1 MDAFLLKQVIAE
13 LAAELPGAL
22 VSKIHQPGEKEIV
35 LELWGRGEKRLL
47 LSANPEVCRIHL
59 TTRKTP
65 NPPSPPRFCQF
76 LRKHLE
82 GMRIAGFS
90 VAPYDRSARID
101 FVSGRP
107 DAEHAKTSLYAEL
120 FGRHANLIYVDE
132 DGAILE
138 PLRTVSDEESRVRE
152 VVAGIP
158 YRPLPR
164 PARIFLPDVTHDDA
178 VRIFASG
185 WEGLPKAL
193 QENVAGLGREIAH
206 EAAARGQG
214 SPDALYQ
221 ALRDLV
227 RRYEEDDLSPGIG
240 TLAGGKRRILP
251 FPCPEAGFADFL
263 PFPTANAAA
272 DAFYAEVA
280 ETREAAILRQQVKS
294 RIAALLKKER
304 HKLENVGGDEE
315 RLSEGLL
322 GTARGE
328 TLKANLGSM
337 KKGMESFRNIPL
349 DPAKTPVENMNRYFR
364 LARKAKGATEIV
376 RKRKREVAE
385 SVYYLESLEAQL
397 ESARTRDGVVAVRQ
411 ELSSSFPPR
420 AKPSTKKRGARKDA
434 PHPVLPQVEKTE
446 FRGYVILV
454 GRNNVGNDR
463 IVKELSA
470 PDDLWLH
477 AQGIPGSHVL
487 VKRPAGNEVP
497 REVIEEAAR
506 LAVLHSKA
514 KGSRRRPGLP
524 RGGPPR
530 LQVQGGQTR
539 PGPDRETHHRPGAIN
554 LFTVSIQSGTT
565 EGSEGSGALLS
576 EAA

>member
-1 MDAFLLKQVIAE
+1 MDAFLLKQVVAE

-22 VSKIHQPGEKEIV
+22 VSKVYQPVEKEIV
-35 LELWGRGEKRLL
+35 LELWGRGENRLL
-47 LSANPEVCRIHL
+47 LSADPELCRIHR

-90 VAPYDRSARID
+90 VAPYDRSVRID
-101 FVSGRP
+101 FVSIRP

-120 FGRHANLIYVDE
+120 FGRHANLIYVDG
-132 DGAILE
+132 DGTILE
-138 PLRTVSDEESRVRE
+138 PLRTVTDEESRVRE
-152 VVAGIP
+152 VVPGIP

-164 PARIFLPDVTHDDA
+164 PARVFLPDVTRDDA
-178 VRIFASG
+178 VRIFAGG
-185 WEGLPKAL
+185 WEGIPKAI
-193 QENVAGLGREIAH
+193 QDNVAGLGREIAH
-206 EAAARGQG
+206 EAAMRGQE
-214 SPDALYQ
+214 SPDALYEV
-221 ALRDLV
+221 LRELV
-227 RRYEEDDLSPGIG
+227 RRYEESDFAPGIG

-251 FPCPEAGFADFL
+251 FPCPAAGFADFL

-280 ETREAAILRQQVKS
+280 ESREIAALRQQVKS

-315 RLSEGLL
+315 RLVEGMQ
-322 GTARGE
+322 GAVSGE
-328 TLKANLGSM
+328 TLKANLGSL
-337 KKGMESFRNIPL
+337 KKGMESFNNIPL
-349 DPAKTPVENMNRYFR
+349 DPAKTPVENMTRYFR

-385 SVYYLESLEAQL
+385 SVYYLESLEGQL
-397 ESARTRDGVVAVRQ
+397 EAARTREDVIAVRQ
-411 ELSSSFPPR
+411 ELSSSSPPR
-420 AKPSTKKRGARKDA
+420 VKPSTKKKSGRKDA
-434 PHPVLPQVEKTE
+434 PRAIVPQVEKVE
-446 FRGYVILV
+446 FRGYAILV

-487 VKRPAGNEVP
+487 VKRLAGKEVP
-497 REVIEEAAR
+497 HEVIEEAAR

-514 KGSRRRPGLP
+514 KGSRNVPVFLAEARHVSKFKGAKPGLV
-524 RGGPPR
+524 RIAN
-530 LQVQGGQTR
+530 
-539 PGPDRETHHRPGAIN
+539 HS
-554 LFTVSIQSGTT
+554 TVFVR
-565 EGSEGSGALLS
+565 
-576 EAA
+576 

>member
-1 MDAFLLKQVIAE
+1 MGPMDAFLLKQVIAE
-13 LAAELPGAL
+13 LAAEIPGAL
-22 VSKIHQPGEKEIV
+22 ISKVHQPGEKEIV

-47 LSANPEVCRIHL
+47 LSADPELCRIHL

-90 VAPYDRSARID
+90 VAPYDRSVRID
-101 FVSGRP
+101 FVSSRP

-120 FGRHANLIYVDE
+120 FGRHANLIYVDG
-132 DGAILE
+132 DGTILE

-152 VVAGIP
+152 VVPGIS

-164 PARIFLPDVTHDDA
+164 PARDFLPDVTRDDA

-185 WEGLPKAL
+185 WEGIPKAL
-193 QENVAGLGREIAH
+193 QDNVAGLGREVAH
-206 EAAARGQG
+206 EAAARGRE
-214 SPDALYQ
+214 SPDALHE

-227 RRYEEDDLSPGIG
+227 RRYEESDFAPGIG
-240 TLAGGKRRILP
+240 TLASGKRRILP
-251 FPCPEAGFADFL
+251 FPCPAAGFADFL

-280 ETREAAILRQQVKS
+280 EAREIAVLRQQVKS

-315 RLSEGLL
+315 RLVEGLQ

-328 TLKANLGSM
+328 TLKANLGSL
-337 KKGMESFRNIPL
+337 KKGMDSFQNIPL
-349 DPAKTPVENMNRYFR
+349 DPAKTAVENMNRYFR

-385 SVYYLESLEAQL
+385 SVYYLESLEGQL
-397 ESARTRDGVVAVRQ
+397 EAARTRDDVIAVRQ
-411 ELSSSFPPR
+411 ELSSSFPSR
-420 AKPSTKKRGARKDA
+420 VKPSTKKKSARKDA
-434 PHPVLPQVEKTE
+434 PRPILPQVEKVA
-446 FRGYVILV
+446 FRGYAILV

-487 VKRPAGNEVP
+487 VKRSAGKEVP

-514 KGSRRRPGLP
+514 KGSRNVPVFLAEARHVSKFKGAKPGLV
-524 RGGPPR
+524 R
-530 LQVQGGQTR
+530 L
-539 PGPDRETHHRPGAIN
+539 AN
-554 LFTVSIQSGTT
+554 YSTVFVR
-565 EGSEGSGALLS
+565 
-576 EAA
+576 

>member
-1 MDAFLLKQVIAE
+1 MEPMDAFLLKQVIAE
-13 LAAELPGAL
+13 LATEISGAL
-22 VSKIHQPGEKEIV
+22 VSKVYQPGEKEIV

-47 LSANPEVCRIHL
+47 LSADPELCRIHL

-90 VAPYDRSARID
+90 IAPYDRSVRID

-120 FGRHANLIYVDE
+120 FGRHANLIYADA
-132 DGAILE
+132 DGTILE
-138 PLRTVSDEESRVRE
+138 PLRSVSGEESRVRE
-152 VVAGIP
+152 VVPGIP

-164 PARIFLPDVTHDDA
+164 PARVFLPDVTRDDA
-178 VRIFASG
+178 ARIFASG
-185 WEGLPKAL
+185 WEGIQKAL
-193 QENVAGLGREIAH
+193 MDTVAGLGREV
-206 EAAARGQG
+206 AREV
-214 SPDALYQ
+214 
-221 ALRDLV
+221 V
-227 RRYEEDDLSPGIG
+227 RRYEESDFAPGIG
-240 TLAGGKRRILP
+240 TLTSGKRRILP
-251 FPCPEAGFADFL
+251 FPCPAAGFADFL

-280 ETREAAILRQQVKS
+280 EAREIAVLRQQIKS

-315 RLSEGLL
+315 RLAEGLQ
-322 GTARGE
+322 GTTRGE
-328 TLKANLGSM
+328 TLKANLGSL
-337 KKGMESFRNIPL
+337 KKGMDSFQGIPL
-349 DPAKTPVENMNRYFR
+349 DPAKSPVENMNRYFR

-385 SVYYLESLEAQL
+385 SVYYLESLEGPLEAAQ
-397 ESARTRDGVVAVRQ
+397 ARDDVIAVRQ
-411 ELSSSFPPR
+411 ELSSSFPSR
-420 AKPSTKKRGARKDA
+420 VKQSTKKKSARRDA
-434 PHPVLPQVEKTE
+434 PRPILPQVEKVE
-446 FRGYVILV
+446 FRGYAILI

-487 VKRPAGNEVP
+487 VKRPEGKEVP

-514 KGSRRRPGLP
+514 KGSRNVPVFLAQARHVSKFKGARPGLV
-524 RGGPPR
+524 RIAKYSTISVR
-530 LQVQGGQTR
+530 
-539 PGPDRETHHRPGAIN
+539 
-554 LFTVSIQSGTT
+554 
-565 EGSEGSGALLS
+565 
-576 EAA
+576 

>member
-13 LAAELPGAL
+13 LAVDIPGAL
-22 VSKIHQPGEKEIV
+22 VSKVYQPGEKELV
-35 LELWGRGEKRLL
+35 LDLWGRGEKRLL
-47 LSANPEVCRIHL
+47 LSADPELCRIHL

-90 VAPYDRSARID
+90 VVPYDRSVRID
-101 FVSGRP
+101 FVSSRP

-120 FGRHANLIYVDE
+120 FGRHANLIYVDG
-132 DGAILE
+132 DGTILE
-138 PLRTVSDEESRVRE
+138 PLRTVSDEESRIRE
-152 VVAGIP
+152 VVPGIP

-164 PARIFLPDVTHDDA
+164 PARVFLPDVTRDVA
-178 VRIFASG
+178 TRIFASG

-193 QENVAGLGREIAH
+193 QENIAGLGREVAH
-206 EAAARGQG
+206 EAATRGQE
-214 SPDALYQ
+214 SPDALYEV
-221 ALRDLV
+221 LRDLV
-227 RRYEEDDLSPGIG
+227 RRYEESDFSPGIG
-240 TLAGGKRRILP
+240 PLAGGKRRILP
-251 FPCPEAGFADFL
+251 FPCPAAGFADFL

-280 ETREAAILRQQVKS
+280 QEREIAVLRQQVRS

-315 RLSEGLL
+315 RLIVGLQ

-328 TLKANLGSM
+328 TLKENLGALRR
-337 KKGMESFRNIPL
+337 GMDSFRDIPL
-349 DPAKTPVENMNRYFR
+349 DPAKTPVENMTRYFR

-385 SVYYLESLEAQL
+385 SVYYLESLEDQL
-397 ESARTRDGVVAVRQ
+397 ETARMRDEVIAVRQ
-411 ELSSSFPPR
+411 ELSSSFPSR
-420 AKPSTKKRGARKDA
+420 VKSSAKKKSARKDV
-434 PHPVLPQVEKTE
+434 PRPILPQVEKVE
-446 FRGYVILV
+446 FRGYAILV

-487 VKRPAGNEVP
+487 VKRLAGKEVP

-514 KGSRRRPGLP
+514 KGSRNVPVFLAEARHVSKFKGAKPGLV
-524 RGGPPR
+524 RI
-530 LQVQGGQTR
+530 
-539 PGPDRETHHRPGAIN
+539 AKYS
-554 LFTVSIQSGTT
+554 TVSVR
-565 EGSEGSGALLS
+565 
-576 EAA
+576 